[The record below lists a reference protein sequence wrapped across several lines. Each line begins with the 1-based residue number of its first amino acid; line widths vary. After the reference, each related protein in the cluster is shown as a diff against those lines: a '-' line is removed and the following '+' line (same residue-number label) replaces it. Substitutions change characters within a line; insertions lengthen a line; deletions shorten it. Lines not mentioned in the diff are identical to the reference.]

1 MKDVIRTKVPREKC
15 LLGSVSF
22 INIIKLFF
30 FSYSVN
36 QPKIANQVGSWRPD
50 DFEIFD
56 VEKNL
61 FDPVDV
67 LVSCLPPKTTTT
79 TTTSLT
85 TTKLSTIAKISTYS
99 QENQNEPTH
108 CPPKVRIFT

>member
-1 MKDVIRTKVPREKC
+1 M
-15 LLGSVSF
+15 
-22 INIIKLFF
+22 
-30 FSYSVN
+30 
-36 QPKIANQVGSWRPD
+36 GSWRPD

-56 VEKNL
+56 VKKNV
-61 FDPVDV
+61 FDPVDI
-67 LVSCLPPKTTTT
+67 LVSCLPPKITTT